1 MELIQSVILGFAV
14 IGGVHRGKQLVKTFK
29 GLGVPATEFA
39 VASAYVAFVATVI
52 AAVVAELAG
61 IIPALIGQALGI
73 VGIIVGAHSA
83 QIGVVDPIAAAGQ
96 GAAIQLQLGAKVIGQ
111 QADIAVPAA
120 EGDLHRGGLALLYR
134 RGGNAPAGA
143 PHNGGRGGL
152 GAAGHVV
159 GLGGVEHGGQIGRLG
174 RAGVIQTDG
183 GGAIQNGA
191 VRAAALGIFQ
201 HDGEGA
207 VGVRLI
213 HHGPVVD

>member
-1 MELIQSVILGFAV
+1 M
-14 IGGVHRGKQLVKTFK
+14 
-29 GLGVPATEFA
+29 
-39 VASAYVAFVATVI
+39 
-52 AAVVAELAG
+52 
-61 IIPALIGQALGI
+61 
-73 VGIIVGAHSA
+73 
-83 QIGVVDPIAAAGQ
+83 
-96 GAAIQLQLGAKVIGQ
+96 GQ

-120 EGDLHRGGLALLYR
+120 EGDGHRGGLALLYR

-159 GLGGVEHGGQIGRLG
+159 GLGGVEHGGQIGCLG
-174 RAGVIQTDG
+174 RTGIIQADG
-183 GGAIQNGA
+183 GGAVQNGA